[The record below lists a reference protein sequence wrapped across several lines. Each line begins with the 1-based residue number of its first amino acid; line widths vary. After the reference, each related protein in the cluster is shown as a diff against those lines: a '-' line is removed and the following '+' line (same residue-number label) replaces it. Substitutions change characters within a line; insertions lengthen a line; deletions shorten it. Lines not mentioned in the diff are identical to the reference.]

1 MSKLFLRL
9 AILSAF
15 LLFMASASAEEAG
28 HERGDTDANTAG
40 ELPGFVPIWEIPS
53 LAELGELSPLA
64 KALNAVLQAYAAGM
78 AARDIEAVSRQ
89 FVNAD
94 NFVAFESGYQ
104 NFGWDDYRA
113 SHLEAEFRQFDA
125 PIRFEIRLLQVSGS
139 GEMAYAA
146 YAYRARAQMPGGE
159 VGLDGLGT
167 AVLSRVAGDWR
178 ILHLH
183 TSMRR

>member
-1 MSKLFLRL
+1 MSVMPRCLASLFTALL
-9 AILSAF
+9 LMGPATGEESAHEHGDITPT
-15 LLFMASASAEEAG
+15 AS
-28 HERGDTDANTAG
+28 G
-40 ELPGFVPIWEIPS
+40 ELPGFAPIWEIPS
-53 LAELGELSPLA
+53 LAEQGALSPLA
-64 KALNAVLQAYAAGM
+64 KDVDAVLQTYAAGM
-78 AARDIEAVSRQ
+78 AARDIDAVSRQ
-89 FVNAD
+89 FVNTAD
-94 NFVAFESGYQ
+94 FVAFESGYQ

-125 PIRFEIRLLQVSGS
+125 PIRFEIRLLEVAG
-139 GEMAYAA
+139 GEEMAYAA

-167 AVLSRVAGDWR
+167 AVLAKVNADWR